1 MSGGHGLG
9 AVLVAALVL
18 SACGGAGSAAKGSTT
33 STEKPRPS
41 VEGSTTST
49 VEGSTTTSV
58 TGSTASFDVG
68 GNVDSVTV
76 TGAPFS
82 SHTYSDAP
90 QLNYSGPEG
99 CTGQAFSGD
108 DIFFRYSAL
117 DAYMVRGS
125 DVYHFVSA
133 PQLQS
138 GDLVWDHTFGT
149 LQIVV
154 RIGCPP
160 PRQSG
165 PLLPPS
171 Y

>member
-1 MSGGHGLG
+1 MSGARGLEA
-9 AVLVAALVL
+9 AVLAALLL
-18 SACGGAGSAAKGSTT
+18 SACGGGSPAAKGSTT

-49 VEGSTTTSV
+49 VEDSTTTSAP
-58 TGSTASFDVG
+58 GATASFDIG
-68 GNVDSVTV
+68 GNVDSVTI
-76 TGAPFS
+76 TGAPLS
-82 SHTYSDAP
+82 IHTYSDAP

-108 DIFFRYSAL
+108 DLFFRYSAL

-125 DVYHFVSA
+125 DVYHFVAA
-133 PQLQS
+133 PQLQG
-138 GDLVWDHTFGT
+138 GDLVWDHTFGA
-149 LQIVV
+149 LHIVA
-154 RIGCPP
+154 RIGCPQ

-165 PLLPPS
+165 PLLPPN